1 MEVTPARPISPAV
14 GVIQTGDG
22 RGPYSPMERR
32 AMSVEPRGALSSVAT
47 GKTGGLY
54 VEPWEA
60 ERLQP
65 RTSLEKK
72 PKETSPKRNFS
83 SFSAATGDRGAYAL
97 RPLQSRYRR
106 GATRRARLDAFHGGI
121 LSSVILLIYAAA
133 IIHKISS
140 TVFFLILWMR
150 WFRWD
155 EFVVVY

>member
-1 MEVTPARPISPAV
+1 
-14 GVIQTGDG
+14 
-22 RGPYSPMERR
+22 
-32 AMSVEPRGALSSVAT
+32 MSVEPRGALSSVAT
-47 GKTGGLY
+47 GKTGAWSPVRGLY

-106 GATRRARLDAFHGGI
+106 DATGRARLDALDGGI

-133 IIHKISS
+133 AAIIQSRVRENG
-140 TVFFLILWMR
+140 VFSA
-150 WFRWD
+150 
-155 EFVVVY
+155 VVNGGVEDSVMGSGLP

>member
-1 MEVTPARPISPAV
+1 
-14 GVIQTGDG
+14 
-22 RGPYSPMERR
+22 
-32 AMSVEPRGALSSVAT
+32 MSVEPRGALSSVAT
-47 GKTGGLY
+47 GKTGAWSPVRGLY

-106 GATRRARLDAFHGGI
+106 DATGQARL
-121 LSSVILLIYAAA
+121 
-133 IIHKISS
+133 
-140 TVFFLILWMR
+140 
-150 WFRWD
+150 
-155 EFVVVY
+155 

>member
-1 MEVTPARPISPAV
+1 M
-14 GVIQTGDG
+14 
-22 RGPYSPMERR
+22 
-32 AMSVEPRGALSSVAT
+32 AT

-121 LSSVILLIYAAA
+121 LSSLILLIYAAA